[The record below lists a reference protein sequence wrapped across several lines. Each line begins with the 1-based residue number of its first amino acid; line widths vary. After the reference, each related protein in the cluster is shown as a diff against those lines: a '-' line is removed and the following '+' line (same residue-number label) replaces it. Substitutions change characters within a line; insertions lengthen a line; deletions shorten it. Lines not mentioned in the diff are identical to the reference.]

1 METILVVDD
10 DDLVLE
16 LAVKILTAAK
26 FRVLSASS
34 GRSALQVASTID
46 GNIDLLLADVELPG
60 MTGPELAET
69 LTESRPNIRVI
80 LMSGVADSNRLSSG
94 WAFINKPFFP
104 KELVEMVISV
114 LRTPDK
120 PQGGQP

>member
-10 DDLVLE
+10 DDLVLQI
-16 LAVKILTAAK
+16 AVKILTAAK

-46 GNIDLLLADVELPG
+46 GKIDLLLTDVEMPG
-60 MTGPELAET
+60 MTGLELAET
-69 LTESRPNIRVI
+69 LSESRPNIRVI
-80 LMSGVADSNRLSSG
+80 LMSGVADSNLLSSG

-104 KELVEMVISV
+104 KELVEMVKSV
-114 LRTPDK
+114 LRTPK
-120 PQGGQP
+120 SQGGQS